1 MINKPS
7 LLPARDSWH
16 QRRLSQRR
24 VRSQRAKS
32 RDVPFN
38 VPREVVETA
47 IGTPLALKLPKHK
60 KGGKLLAG
68 EILNLFEIPK
78 TTGVAAIVD
87 DYSALGLALATKHD
101 ECQPY
106 LVQFQLGQEP
116 H

>member
-1 MINKPS
+1 M
-7 LLPARDSWH
+7 
-16 QRRLSQRR
+16 
-24 VRSQRAKS
+24 
-32 RDVPFN
+32 
-38 VPREVVETA
+38 VEAA

-60 KGGKLLAG
+60 RGETTRR

-101 ECQPY
+101 EYQPY